1 MKSSSEIVK
10 RAAKYQTPSNQELGV
25 LEILEQEL
33 VKWFTT
39 I

>member
-25 LEILEQEL
+25 LEILE
-33 VKWFTT
+33 
-39 I
+39 